1 MEFSIIGGGSLMSN
15 SIILII
21 NTRLLYETT
30 KNNIF
35 QNFPNLGGSC
45 QTSYGKFHNFLTKDV
60 AVLQAIRLSKCNVL
74 SLSTP
79 ITILFCNLF
88 QIYQLQFK
96 HYICMT
102 DPAC

>member
-1 MEFSIIGGGSLMSN
+1 MEFSIIGGGALMSN

-21 NTRLLYETT
+21 NTRLLFETT

-96 HYICMT
+96 H
-102 DPAC
+102 